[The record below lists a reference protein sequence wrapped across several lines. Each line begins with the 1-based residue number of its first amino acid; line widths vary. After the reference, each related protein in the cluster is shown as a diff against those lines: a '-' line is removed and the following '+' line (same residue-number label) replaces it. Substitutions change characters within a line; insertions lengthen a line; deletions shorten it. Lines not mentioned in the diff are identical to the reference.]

1 MAEKNQLNQRVVQ
14 VNLANKKLEITNK
27 ETILEN
33 RLLKEAMNK
42 LQQSIV
48 FGQENRKN
56 NQNSQQNKDY

>member
-1 MAEKNQLNQRVVQ
+1 MAEKHQLNQRVVE

-27 ETILEN
+27 ETTLEN